1 MFTNLTNIHDQTWP
15 IMNVPFFVVSIVAVV
30 PVFHISF
37 YEIVR
42 EIFKHSTTYLII
54 PVSSD
59 SETY

>member
-1 MFTNLTNIHDQTWP
+1 
-15 IMNVPFFVVSIVAVV
+15 MNVPFFVVSIVAVV

-42 EIFKHSTTYLII
+42 EIFKQSVTYLII